1 MNKDIEIEKINSCI
15 ADLVYEKTQ
24 IKKAYNYYHCI
35 RDEEQFRHLEENYGL
50 GTPTSVGFTP
60 LIKKHIDVLIG
71 EYLELDPDLQISCK
85 DEKTVSNIMRDEQL
99 KIDTAAYNFYKEK
112 LQNAIL
118 QVFQEGKEPVN
129 DPYFEQELNRVKN
142 DVAKSYVSEYELAAQ
157 NILNYAK
164 HSRDIDMKNKMR
176 ELLTDLLVTGTAY
189 YRVKPSN
196 SSTSIKFEA
205 LNPNDTFV
213 ERNYSEFY
221 LNKSPRAVVRRW
233 MTREQILVEFGD
245 ELSSEAKEKIS
256 KKLYHSSANTNEVY
270 TYVTTSMEPL
280 PQNTVTPGI
289 LGGLEVSPF
298 RTTSN
303 NMYNTNTNLICVY
316 ECEWLVYDEKEN
328 RLTRHEGV
336 KIGDEIYIVRGESK
350 YISRSISNPKDCTLS
365 INGAFL
371 ADRNGDPFSIVL
383 NTMDLQDRYD
393 LVIFFRDSLLASS
406 GTTGDWVD
414 IASMPS
420 ALGVEL
426 PDRLQK
432 WLAYKKQGLALYD
445 SSQDGANL
453 INTAFNGYDDSVRAQ
468 AVQAFEMVLQSIEQQ
483 ASSITGVFAQKLGG
497 IQQRDA
503 VSNVK
508 VGIRQSSLL
517 TKQYFSTM
525 DAIYKEVNYDIL
537 NLAKF
542 VFKKGFTG
550 TIINGTRLNQIFTA
564 LPEYYTMTDFD
575 IHILDSTES
584 FQDKQVL
591 QATSTEMIKAGL
603 IDPTMVFN
611 IMTSKNITEL
621 KGYINDAVASKK
633 QENDMIGQL
642 KQQLDQITQQ
652 AKELQKQ
659 NQQLQ
664 EENKNLNKTIDKNS
678 ETKLNLEKQRI
689 DLDTKK
695 AKDDKEHNEK
705 LIEVKEKQLQLEASQ
720 LFDNNP
726 YNDAIKNV

>member
-15 ADLVYEKTQ
+15 GDLVYEKTQ
-24 IKKAYNYYHCI
+24 LKKAYNYYHCI

-99 KIDTAAYNFYKEK
+99 KIDTAAYNFFKSK
-112 LQNAIL
+112 LENAIL

-129 DPYFEQELNRVKN
+129 DPYFEQELDKIKK
-142 DVAKSYVSEYELAAQ
+142 DVAKSYVSEYEIAAQ

-176 ELLTDLLVTGTAY
+176 EILTDLLVCGMGY

-196 SSTSIKFEA
+196 SGTSIKLEA
-205 LNPNDTFV
+205 LNPIDTFV
-213 ERNYSEFY
+213 ERNFNEFY
-221 LNKSPRAVVRRW
+221 LNRSPRAVIRRW
-233 MTREQILVEFGD
+233 MTKEQILVEFGE
-245 ELSSEAKEKIS
+245 ELSTEAKEKITS
-256 KKLYHSSANTNEVY
+256 KLYHSSSNTNEVY
-270 TYVTTSMEPL
+270 TYVETSMEPL
-280 PQNTVTPGI
+280 PQNTCTPGI

-298 RTTSN
+298 RTTSSN
-303 NMYNTNTNLICVY
+303 IYSTNSNLICVY
-316 ECEWLVYDEKEN
+316 ECEWLVYDDKEN

-350 YISRSISNPKDCTLS
+350 NIVRSITNPKDCTLS

-406 GTTGDWVD
+406 GTAGDWVD

-420 ALGVEL
+420 VLGVEFS
-426 PDRLQK
+426 DRVQK

-445 SSQDGANL
+445 SSQDGANI
-453 INTAFNGYDDSVRAQ
+453 INTAFNGYDDTIRAQ
-468 AVQAFEMVLQSIEQQ
+468 AIQSFEMVLQSIEQQ
-483 ASSITGVFAQKLGG
+483 ASSITGVFAEKLGG

-537 NLAKF
+537 NLAKI
-542 VFKKGFTG
+542 VFKKGITG

-564 LPEYYTMTDFD
+564 LPEYYTLTDFD

-584 FQDKQVL
+584 FQDKQAL
-591 QATSTEMIKAGL
+591 QSTSIELIKGGL
-603 IDPTMVFN
+603 IDPTMAFN
-611 IMTSKNITEL
+611 IVTAKNVTEL
-621 KGYINDAVASKK
+621 KNYINDAVASKK
-633 QENDMIGQL
+633 QENDLIGQL
-642 KQQLDQITQQ
+642 KQQLDQLTQQ

-659 NQQLQ
+659 NNQLQ
-664 EENKNLNKTIDKNS
+664 EENKALNKNLDKNS
-678 ETKLNLEKQRI
+678 DAKLNLEKQKL
-689 DLDTKK
+689 DLETKK

-705 LIEVKEKQLQLEASQ
+705 LIQVKEKQLQIEALQ
-720 LFDNNP
+720 LTDNNP